1 MTLTEITENSEIF
14 TDETFDDEDLIKL
27 ANKAISRINTECKTL
42 FPFFE
47 DAITDYIAMPK
58 MWLLDL
64 VSTYVAYG
72 IKMNDSSLTEANLYL
87 DEFYRALKNFVDN
100 LGALVELYENGD
112 TENGVS
118 SEFINTIGFGGVY
131 GIDTTNAIN
140 VGFFGNNGNGGCY

>member
-14 TDETFDDEDLIKL
+14 TDETFDDEDLIKF

-47 DAITDYIAMPK
+47 DAITDYTAIPK

-64 VSTYVAYG
+64 VSTYIAYG

-100 LGALVELYENGD
+100 LGALVEMYENGD

-118 SEFINTIGFGGVY
+118 GEFINTVGFGGVY
-131 GIDTTNAIN
+131 RIDTINAIN

>member
-14 TDETFDDEDLIKL
+14 TDETFDDEDLIKF

-47 DAITDYIAMPK
+47 DAITDYTAIPK

-64 VSTYVAYG
+64 VSTYIAYG

-100 LGALVELYENGD
+100 LGALVEMYENGD

-118 SEFINTIGFGGVY
+118 GKFINTVGFGGVY
-131 GIDTTNAIN
+131 RIDTINAIN

>member
-14 TDETFDDEDLIKL
+14 TDETFDDEDLIKF

-47 DAITDYIAMPK
+47 DAITDYTAMPK

-100 LGALVELYENGD
+100 LGALVEMYENGD

-118 SEFINTIGFGGVY
+118 GEFINTVGFGGVY